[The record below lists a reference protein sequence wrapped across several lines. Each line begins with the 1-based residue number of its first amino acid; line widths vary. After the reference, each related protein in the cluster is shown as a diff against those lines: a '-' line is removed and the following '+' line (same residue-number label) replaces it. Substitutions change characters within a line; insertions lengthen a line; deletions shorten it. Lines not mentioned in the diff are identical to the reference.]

1 MDKYSLSSTC
11 IEKNVKENDFNKFIE
26 KYNLF
31 LYLQKSFHSSQNN
44 LKNIKKYPNP
54 SSEIFKVYDV
64 NMENNSIT
72 LNKITTN
79 YPTNTQQNSFV
90 RMENLC
96 KVPPRLSGLT
106 SLIIQ
111 LISLILITLFTTILF
126 FHVGGYNLL
135 FIKTNNTN
143 IEEKN
148 YTKSN
153 DAIFIPEDFPTPSP
167 LYSLVELDKELNNT
181 ESEYINS
188 TEDQEVNKTYNL

>member
-1 MDKYSLSSTC
+1 
-11 IEKNVKENDFNKFIE
+11 
-26 KYNLF
+26 
-31 LYLQKSFHSSQNN
+31 
-44 LKNIKKYPNP
+44 
-54 SSEIFKVYDV
+54 
-64 NMENNSIT
+64 MENNSII

-90 RMENLC
+90 GMENLC

-135 FIKTNNTN
+135 FIKTNTNNTS
-143 IEEKN
+143 IEEN

-167 LYSLVELDKELNNT
+167 LYSLVELDKELNKT
-181 ESEYINS
+181 KSAYINS
-188 TEDQEVNKTYNL
+188 TEDQEVNKIYNL